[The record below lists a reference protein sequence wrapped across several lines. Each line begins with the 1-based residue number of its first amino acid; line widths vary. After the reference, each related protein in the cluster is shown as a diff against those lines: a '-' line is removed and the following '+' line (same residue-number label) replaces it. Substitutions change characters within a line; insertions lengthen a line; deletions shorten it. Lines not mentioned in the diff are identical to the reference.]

1 MNSEKANIEWEVW
14 GAAVIVVVATLAG
27 FHYRGFQGETVLEA
41 TRDIGTAVIPILT
54 AFVTARLVMRN
65 MSLEDRCQ
73 KAGEEALRRVQEK
86 HPDLL
91 SGPKANREKYDQE
104 NVDSQKRYFFFQR
117 KNKGDKA
124 QLIPLL
130 PLKEGIVEIRVPKTT
145 MLLLGCKREGLES
158 LQRDLLAKVREAVR
172 TMLDRDCAG
181 SFEILEHKHEDI
193 AIVVDFDESNLSLK
207 SYGKAIEACAETA
220 FTTIVKTAKEMARQV
235 GTTG

>member
-65 MSLEDRCQ
+65 MSLEDRCL
-73 KAGEEALRRVQEK
+73 KAGEDALRHVQEK
-86 HPDLL
+86 HPELL

-104 NVDSQKRYFFFQR
+104 NADSQKRYLFFQ
-117 KNKGDKA
+117 KMNKGDKA

-130 PLKEGIVEIRVPKTT
+130 PLKEGVVEIRVPKTT
-145 MLLLGCKREGLES
+145 MLLLGCKREGLEE
-158 LQRDLLAKVREAVR
+158 LQRDLLVKVREAVKS
-172 TMLDRDCAG
+172 MLDREYSG
-181 SFEILEHKHEDI
+181 SFEILEHKHDDI
-193 AIVVDFDESNLSLK
+193 AIVADFDESNLNLK
-207 SYGKAIEACAETA
+207 SYRKAIEACAETA
-220 FTTIVKTAKEMARQV
+220 FVSIVKTAKELAKQN
-235 GTTG
+235 GTQG